1 MNKFYDLLQMS
12 SWIESGHF
20 SFIIGY
26 KIHKGT
32 HLMGGPQEGG
42 SPKLSNTFTITTK
55 QDCLFWNNLNCK
67 YLLSSFTTSD
77 EVYKIGRLEGIKAWD
92 DK

>member
-1 MNKFYDLLQMS
+1 MNPFYDLLQMS

-32 HLMGGPQEGG
+32 HLMGGGVPKGGVPKIIQHLQQEV
-42 SPKLSNTFTITTK
+42 L
-55 QDCLFWNNLNCK
+55 LF
-67 YLLSSFTTSD
+67 
-77 EVYKIGRLEGIKAWD
+77 
-92 DK
+92 